1 LDISRTDD
9 HFFLERSDTLDR
21 MTKTSYRI
29 VLDDRRFSQEAQ
41 RRGWG
46 NNLAAAK
53 ALGLA
58 ESTIWK
64 LRSGKISPSAV
75 TIDRLL
81 SELDLP
87 YSALFHREAS

>member
-1 LDISRTDD
+1 
-9 HFFLERSDTLDR
+9 
-21 MTKTSYRI
+21 MTKPSYRI
-29 VLDDRRFSQEAQ
+29 VLDDRRFSQEAK

-46 NNLAAAK
+46 TNAAAAD

-81 SELDLP
+81 CELGLE
-87 YSALFHREAS
+87 YAALFHREPS